1 MLEKYFNVS
10 GPRSTYNLV
19 QTKIGPQLKLN
30 VKFPLFT
37 DFQGEFSLVSQSYAG
52 RVGVKY

>member
-10 GPRSTYNLV
+10 GPRSAYNLV

-37 DFQGEFSLVSQSYAG
+37 VTLRREPPCDLAWGI
-52 RVGVKY
+52 

>member
-1 MLEKYFNVS
+1 MLDKYFNVS